1 MSIITIKS
9 AIPKDLIDSW
19 NSTAE
24 HIPSRPS
31 RTFDKS
37 LPSGISNDRSVRS
50 CEVRV
55 VTFNN
60 HRKFYLDILNNIYP
74 FIDFHQ
80 HIFNVQLH
88 RVLEMQHITYF
99 ENDHY
104 VKHTDVISNN
114 KAPLHRKISLVLMLS
129 DISEYS
135 GGELMINNESVQLEK
150 GDMVMFNP
158 TTVHAVEKV
167 QQGVRKTLVMWAL
180 GPQWR

>member
-1 MSIITIKS
+1 MSMITIKP
-9 AIPKDLIDSW
+9 AISKDLIDRW
-19 NSTAE
+19 NSTTE
-24 HIPSRPS
+24 RIPSRPGQ
-31 RTFDKS
+31 TFDKS
-37 LPSGISNDRSVRS
+37 LPSGISNDSSVRS

-74 FIDFHQ
+74 FIDFYQ
-80 HIFNVQLH
+80 HTFNTQLY

-104 VKHTDVISNN
+104 VKHVDIIFNN
-114 KAPLHRKISLVLMLS
+114 KAPLHRKISLILMLS
-129 DISEYS
+129 DRSEYS
-135 GGELMINNESVQLEK
+135 GGELIINNESVQLDK

-158 TTVHAVEKV
+158 TTAHLVEKV